1 MTTPEQLEQ
10 FAVQCEA
17 AAAWSFAMNQTL
29 GQFVGKPVKT
39 TDAFDSIFR
48 MRPPGWRFGMGE
60 NPVDPRRAT
69 VDMYQWDNWQP
80 RGAVVVANGVTLLV
94 GLVAAMARAHAVGL
108 RQTGFVPNLRGTFSI
123 GDLVMVRTRE
133 SGSPASLTPQDDDV
147 YSMALEGSVRRL
159 MNSANGGMEWEMLPL
174 DGSDD
179 PWFIGVDN
187 LCRVDTIRT

>member
-17 AAAWSFAMNQTL
+17 ASAWTFSMNQTL
-29 GQFVGKPVKT
+29 GQLVGKPVKT
-39 TDAFDSIFR
+39 TDAFDSVFR
-48 MRPPGWRFGMGE
+48 MRPVGWRFGMGE

-80 RGAVVVANGVTLLV
+80 RGATVVANGITLLV
-94 GLVAAMARAHAVGL
+94 GLVAAMARAHAVVL
-108 RQTGFVPNLRGTFSI
+108 RQTGFAPNLTASFNI

-133 SGSPASLTPQDDDV
+133 SGTPSNLPNETNV
-147 YSMALEGSVRRL
+147 YTTAMEGSVRRL
-159 MNSANGGMEWEMLPL
+159 MNSANNGYEWEMLPL

-179 PWFIGVDN
+179 PWFVGVDN
-187 LCRVDTIRT
+187 LCRVDTIRV

>member
-17 AAAWSFAMNQTL
+17 ASSWSFSMNQTL
-29 GQFVGKPVKT
+29 GQLLGKPVKT

-48 MRPPGWRFGMGE
+48 MRPVGWRFGMGE
-60 NPVDPRRAT
+60 NPVDPRRST
-69 VDMYQWDNWQP
+69 VDMYQWDKWQP
-80 RGAVVVANGVTLLV
+80 RGAVVVANGITLLV
-94 GLVAAMARAHAVGL
+94 GLVAAMARAHAAVL
-108 RQTGFVPNLRGTFSI
+108 RQTGYVANLTATFNI

-133 SGSPASLTPQDDDV
+133 SGTPSNLPNETDV
-147 YSMALEGSVRRL
+147 YTMAMEGSVRRL
-159 MNSANGGMEWEMLPL
+159 MNSANNGYEWEMLPL

-187 LCRVDTIRT
+187 LCRVEAIRF